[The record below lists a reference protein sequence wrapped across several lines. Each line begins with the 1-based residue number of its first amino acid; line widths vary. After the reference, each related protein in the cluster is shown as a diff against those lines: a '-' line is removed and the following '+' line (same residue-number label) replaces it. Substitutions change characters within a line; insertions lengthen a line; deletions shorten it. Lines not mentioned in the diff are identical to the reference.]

1 MAKAAP
7 TTEVVT
13 LEPPLQ
19 RGEQTITKVTLR
31 KPATGELRGVHL
43 AELIQLDV
51 SSLSRVIPRISDP
64 TLTEQ
69 DVAKMDP
76 ADAIQMGLVVAGFL
90 APKAVTE

>member
-1 MAKAAP
+1 M
-7 TTEVVT
+7 
-13 LEPPLQ
+13 
-19 RGEQTITKVTLR
+19 R

-76 ADAIQMGLVVAGFL
+76 QTPFRWA
-90 APKAVTE
+90 

>member
-13 LEPPLQ
+13 LETPLQ